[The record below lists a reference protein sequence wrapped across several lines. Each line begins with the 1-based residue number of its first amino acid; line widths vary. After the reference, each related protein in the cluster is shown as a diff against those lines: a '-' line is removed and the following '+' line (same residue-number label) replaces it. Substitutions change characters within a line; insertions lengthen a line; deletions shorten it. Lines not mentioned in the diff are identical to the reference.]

1 MMNKNKIKKI
11 TLDSFRAFSD
21 EKELDFEIDNKVA
34 DIVVVYAPNG
44 TGKTS
49 TIEGIEWAATGKV
62 SRLDTIIS
70 NNNAKNRNP
79 KEGNILKNRYS
90 GKKIGSVKLELES
103 GKLIHRETKPKSRRN
118 HDYCPGI
125 SKSSIKDVENFN
137 NNILSQGTISK
148 FSYEASSG
156 SLFQSLIG
164 NKGNSEDI
172 EVYDK
177 INSIK
182 SSIDKSNS
190 ERRTEISYIK
200 SLISNESKDVSLLEG
215 SITEGAEFYSSEDY
229 TLFKKNFM
237 FFQDISEKSISDS
250 ISYLTEIKTSF
261 ENLKSK
267 LIGFDLDEYKERSR
281 DNLNASK
288 VMKLES
294 ELIEKN
300 ADFERIEKKSISIES
315 KKDELNTLL
324 SPRNIENI
332 NNKIGEFDEVSFSIE
347 NCKDYIER
355 VSTVNGLVQKKIKS
369 INLLDLIDQDKKLST
384 SEGLINAL
392 FGKVDNEEI
401 TLLSEKLFISKINQ
415 KISSKSNLLGS
426 ITKKSFIDAN
436 HELKYVLELNKK
448 THDLEQLNIK
458 IKDLNS
464 EKEKVISFEEKL
476 GIIKS
481 YVIEVINERT
491 LSSCPACGT
500 VYDDTNK
507 LIDSVNSLKTDSRQ
521 LIDGAI
527 ETLNKQKL
535 ELVGEIKNLNDTI
548 DNLVSEL
555 KQGINKEI
563 DQLRERKQQASSL
576 YTCLS
581 DLNIN
586 YTQINIIGLLEKISF
601 IKKNVE
607 SRLSLLSRKKDKY
620 ENWSGRIT
628 FILSEKS
635 KEQLTYEA
643 ELKRLKDTIKVQ
655 FDLSINELILKSKSY
670 HICLF
675 ERNNL
680 ILMDKKSKSDLQ
692 IFEKQLAELKEKI
705 SNLKVYAGFSKDMIM
720 RDVIEISQKNKR
732 VIRADYNY
740 IKSQITSYR
749 TSNNFFFVDLIT
761 RIEQKCSAF
770 LANLLTSQK
779 IASKKENI
787 IENRK
792 LLEIKNREL
801 REGNS
806 NLEKVNLALDE
817 AMSYF
822 SELASDSINSEVLND
837 MFMYVEPHLKY
848 DEISFRVDL
857 NGNNK
862 GIYIQARS
870 NSMDDDNTPIYYLS
884 EAQINILSICIFL
897 ADHARSDESA
907 INAIVIDDPV
917 QSMDDLNSYA
927 LIDLCKIFSRRF
939 KKQIIITTH
948 NRSFFNLFRSKLP
961 EERYSTKF
969 ISL

>member
-1 MMNKNKIKKI
+1 MNKNKIKKI

-125 SKSSIKDVENFN
+125 SKGSIKDVENFN

-281 DNLNASK
+281 DHLNASK

-300 ADFERIEKKSISIES
+300 ADFERIEKQSISIKS
-315 KKDELNTLL
+315 KKDELDTLL
-324 SPRNIENI
+324 SPKNIENI
-332 NNKIGEFDEVSFSIE
+332 NNKIREFNEVSFSIE
-347 NCKDYIER
+347 SCNDYIKKI
-355 VSTVNGLVQKKIKS
+355 SNVNGLIQEKIKS
-369 INLLDLIDQDKKLST
+369 INLLDLIDKDKKLST

-401 TLLSEKLFISKINQ
+401 TLLSENLFISKINE
-415 KISSKSNLLGS
+415 KITSKSSLLSS
-426 ITKKSFIDAN
+426 ITKKSFIDEN
-436 HELKYVLELNKK
+436 HELKHVLELNKK

-491 LSSCPACGT
+491 LSTCPACGT
-500 VYDDTNK
+500 GYDDTNK
-507 LIDSVNSLKTDSRQ
+507 LIESVNSLKTDSRQ

-535 ELVGEIKNLNDTI
+535 ELVGEIKTLNDTI
-548 DNLVSEL
+548 DNLISEL

-563 DQLRERKQQASSL
+563 EQLRERKQQALSL
-576 YTCLS
+576 YACLS
-581 DLNIN
+581 DLSIK
-586 YTQINIIGLLEKISF
+586 YTQVNIIGLLKEISS

-607 SRLSLLSRKKDKY
+607 SRLSLLSRRKDKY
-620 ENWSGRIT
+620 ENWSGRMT
-628 FILSEKS
+628 FRLSEKS
-635 KEQLTYEA
+635 KEQLTYEGN
-643 ELKRLKDTIKVQ
+643 LKRLKDTTKVQ
-655 FDLSINELILKSKSY
+655 FDLNINELILKSKSY

-675 ERNNL
+675 ERNKL
-680 ILMDKKSKSDLQ
+680 TVFDKKLKSDLQ
-692 IFEKQLAELKEKI
+692 IIENQLAELKEKI
-705 SNLKVYAGFSKDMIM
+705 SYLKVDAGFSKDMIM
-720 RDVIEISQKNKR
+720 RDVIEIAQKNKR
-732 VIRADYNY
+732 IIRADYNY
-740 IKSQITSYR
+740 IKSQITSYK
-749 TSNNFFFVDLIT
+749 TSNNFFFVDLIN

-779 IASKKENI
+779 IASKKESI

-792 LLEIKNREL
+792 LLEVKNREL
-801 REGNS
+801 REGKS
-806 NLEKVNLALDE
+806 KLKKIDLALDE

-822 SELASDSINSEVLND
+822 SDLASDSINSEVLND

-870 NSMDDDNTPIYYLS
+870 NSMDDNNTPIYYLS

-897 ADHARSDESA
+897 ADHARETESA

-948 NRSFFNLFRSKLP
+948 NRSFFNLFRNKLP
-961 EERYSTKF
+961 EDRYSTKF

>member
-11 TLDSFRAFSD
+11 TLDSFRAFSG
-21 EKELDFEIDNKVA
+21 EKVLDFEIDNKVA

-49 TIEGIEWAATGKV
+49 TIEGIEWATTGKV

-90 GKKIGSVKLELES
+90 GKNTGFVKLELES
-103 GKLIHRETKPKSRRN
+103 GKLIRRETKPKSRRN

-125 SKSSIKDVENFN
+125 FKSDIKDVENFN

-156 SLFQSLIG
+156 ILFQSLIG

-177 INSIK
+177 LDSIK
-182 SSIDKSNS
+182 TSIDKSNS

-200 SLISNESKDVSLLEG
+200 SLISNESNDLSLLED
-215 SITEGAEFYSSEDY
+215 SITEGAEFFSSEDY

-237 FFQDISEKSISDS
+237 FFQDINEKSISDS
-250 ISYLTEIKTSF
+250 ISYLTEIKISF

-267 LIGFDLDEYKERSR
+267 LIGFDLDEYKVRSR
-281 DNLNASK
+281 DQLNASK

-294 ELIEKN
+294 KFIEKN
-300 ADFERIEKKSISIES
+300 ADLERIEKKSISIES
-315 KKDELNTLL
+315 KKEELNILL
-324 SPRNIENI
+324 SPSNIENV
-332 NNKIGEFDEVSFSIE
+332 NNKLREFNEVSFNID
-347 NCKDYIER
+347 NCKDNIER
-355 VSTVNGLVQKKIKS
+355 FSTVNGLVQKKIKS
-369 INLLDLIDQDKKLST
+369 INVLDLIDKDKKLST

-401 TLLSEKLFISKINQ
+401 TLLSENVFISKINE
-415 KISSKSNLLGS
+415 KITSKSSLLSS
-426 ITKKSFIDAN
+426 ITKKSFIDKN
-436 HELKYVLELNKK
+436 HELNHVLELNKK

-464 EKEKVISFEEKL
+464 EKEKVVSFEEKL

-507 LIDSVNSLKTDSRQ
+507 LMESVNSLKTDSRQ

-527 ETLNKQKL
+527 ETLNSRKL
-535 ELVGEIKNLNDTI
+535 ELVGEIKTLNDTI
-548 DNLVSEL
+548 DNLVSYL
-555 KQGINKEI
+555 KQGFNKEI
-563 DQLRERKQQASSL
+563 EQLRERKQQALSL

-581 DLNIN
+581 DLCIN
-586 YTQINIIGLLEKISF
+586 YTEVNIIGLLKEISS
-601 IKKNVE
+601 IKKNIE

-620 ENWSGRIT
+620 ENWSGRIA
-628 FILSEKS
+628 FLLSEKS
-635 KEQLTYEA
+635 KEQLIYEA
-643 ELKRLKDTIKVQ
+643 DLKRLKDTIKAQ
-655 FDLSINELILKSKSY
+655 FNLNINELVLKSNSY
-670 HICLF
+670 HVYLF
-675 ERNNL
+675 ERNKL
-680 ILMDKKSKSDLQ
+680 TILD
-692 IFEKQLAELKEKI
+692 EKEKYNVKIIENQLAELKEKI
-705 SNLKVYAGFSKDMIM
+705 SNLKVYAGFSKDIIM
-720 RDVIEISQKNKR
+720 RDVIEASQRNKR
-732 VIRADYNY
+732 IIRSDYNH
-740 IKSQITSYR
+740 IKSQIISYR

-787 IENRK
+787 IENRR

-806 NLEKVNLALDE
+806 NLKKVNLALDQ

-822 SELASDSINSEVLND
+822 SELASDSINNEVLND

-857 NGNNK
+857 NGSNK

-897 ADHARSDESA
+897 ADHARSVESA

-948 NRSFFNLFRSKLP
+948 NRSFFNLFRNKLP

-969 ISL
+969 IIL

>member
-1 MMNKNKIKKI
+1 MNKNKIKKI

-125 SKSSIKDVENFN
+125 SKGSIKDVENFN

-267 LIGFDLDEYKERSR
+267 LIDFDLDEYKERSR
-281 DNLNASK
+281 DHLNASK

-300 ADFERIEKKSISIES
+300 ADFERIEKNSISIES

-324 SPRNIENI
+324 SSRSIENI
-332 NNKIGEFDEVSFSIE
+332 NNKIREFDEVSFSIE

-415 KISSKSNLLGS
+415 KISSKSSLLSS
-426 ITKKSFIDAN
+426 ITKKSFIDEN

-527 ETLNKQKL
+527 ETLNNQKL
-535 ELVGEIKNLNDTI
+535 ELVGEIKTLNDTI

-628 FILSEKS
+628 FLLSEKS